1 MNSMQVKDKIRN
13 ISNNKNIDFSVLLRS
28 YMYERFIER
37 LANSKYRNN
46 FILKGG
52 YYLSIVFGLDSRHT
66 LDIDLCLKNKVLSEE
81 NIKIMINEII
91 NINIEDNTEITFDG
105 ISNIREED
113 KYGGYR
119 VKITVKI
126 ENIRETFNIDIATG
140 DPITPREIVFK
151 YKTMFEYKFLNL
163 KSYNLETILAEKLE
177 TILSKKDL
185 SSRLKDYYD
194 IYLISTL
201 AKDKIDLNVLR
212 NAMDRTFQKRK
223 FNANIKENFE
233 IIKNSELLLT
243 RWNAYAVKNNIKN
256 LSYEDV
262 INCLEDLIKIIELV
276 TV

>member
-37 LANSKYRNN
+37 LAYS
-46 FILKGG
+46 
-52 YYLSIVFGLDSRHT
+52 
-66 LDIDLCLKNKVLSEE
+66 
-81 NIKIMINEII
+81 
-91 NINIEDNTEITFDG
+91 
-105 ISNIREED
+105 
-113 KYGGYR
+113 
-119 VKITVKI
+119 
-126 ENIRETFNIDIATG
+126 
-140 DPITPREIVFK
+140 K
-151 YKTMFEYKFLNL
+151 YKTMFDYKFLNL

-194 IYLISTL
+194 IYLISTS

-212 NAMDRTFQKRK
+212 NAIDRTFQKRK
-223 FNANIKENFE
+223 FNARIKEHFE

-243 RWNAYAVKNNIKN
+243 RWNAYAAKNNIKN

-262 INCLEDLIKIIELV
+262 INCLEDLIKIIEPV

>member
-1 MNSMQVKDKIRN
+1 MNSMQVKNKIRN
-13 ISNNKNIDFSVLLRS
+13 ISNNENIDFSVLLRS
-28 YMYERFIER
+28 YMYERFVER
-37 LANSKYRNN
+37 LAYSKYKNN

-66 LDIDLCLKNKVLSEE
+66 LDIDLCLKNKILSEE

-113 KYGGYR
+113 EHGGYR

-151 YKTMFEYKFLNL
+151 YKTMFDYKFLNL

-201 AKDKIDLNVLR
+201 AKDNIDLDVLR
-212 NAMDRTFQKRK
+212 NAIDRTFQKRK
-223 FNANIKENFE
+223 FDANIKESFE

-262 INCLEDLIKIIELV
+262 INCLEDLIKIIEPIFV
-276 TV
+276 